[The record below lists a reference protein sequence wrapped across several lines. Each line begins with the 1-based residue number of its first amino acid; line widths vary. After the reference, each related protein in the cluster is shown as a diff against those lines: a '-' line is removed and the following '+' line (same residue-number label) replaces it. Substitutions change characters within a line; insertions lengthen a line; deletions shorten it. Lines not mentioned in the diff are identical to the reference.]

1 MISNFKF
8 LTCNVLNIYS
18 IHDKNRKDKKIWSN
32 FCCFTMSK
40 IILLKRK
47 KKEKGEDIFTPFKD
61 FFLTIKLGDQTSML
75 KKNIGI
81 LDDNLNVVFLSLF
94 TIS

>member
-1 MISNFKF
+1 MKQLLLFYDEQNNF
-8 LTCNVLNIYS
+8 I
-18 IHDKNRKDKKIWSN
+18 KK
-32 FCCFTMSK
+32 
-40 IILLKRK
+40 K

-61 FFLTIKLGDQTSML
+61 FFLTIKLGNQTSML

-81 LDDNLNVVFLSLF
+81 LDDNLNVIFLSLF